1 MKLVLFLNMGGV
13 SKIEDCELFLK
24 NMFND
29 PYILGIKN
37 KFLRKIVAFLIT
49 KMRLKTM
56 QKNYEIL
63 GGKSPLNEITSNLCT
78 KLNKDKNFKFDF
90 VNLYVPP
97 FAKEVLEKYSL
108 KENDE
113 IILFPLYPHHSQ
125 TTITTSLEVLEK
137 NINALNIKSKISII
151 DVFYKDKLYNQMIKK
166 HILREN
172 ENFKNDKKKT
182 LIFSAHS
189 LPISVIEKGDLY
201 EKHTIE
207 HFEILKN
214 ELKDHFDEI
223 LLSYQSKLG
232 PVKWLEPN
240 TSDILKNLKN
250 DALIYPISFCIDCS
264 ETVFELDIEYKK
276 ISNKD
281 YKVIPCPNDSIEFQ
295 AFILSKLSNLN

>member
-37 KFLRKIVAFLIT
+37 KFLRKMIAFLIT
-49 KMRLKTM
+49 KMRLKAM

-63 GGKSPLNEITSNLCT
+63 GGKSPLNDITLSLCE
-78 KLNKDKNFKFDF
+78 KLNKNENFKFDF

-97 FAKEVLEKYSL
+97 FATEVLKKYSL
-108 KENDE
+108 KKNDE

-125 TTITTSLEVLEK
+125 TTVTTSLEVLK
-137 NINALNIKSKISII
+137 KSIDALNIDSKIHII
-151 DVFYKDKLYNQMIKK
+151 DIFYKDELYNQMIIN
-166 HILREN
+166 HILKEN
-172 ENFKNDKKKT
+172 ENFKRDQKKT

-189 LPISVIEKGDLY
+189 LPVSIIKKGDLY
-201 EKHTIE
+201 EKHTVE
-207 HFEILKN
+207 HFEILKDK
-214 ELKDHFDEI
+214 LKDHFDEI

-276 ISNKD
+276 LSSKD
-281 YKVIPCPNDSIEFQ
+281 YEVISCPNDSLEFQ
-295 AFILSKLSNLN
+295 TFILSKLSL